1 MAKRNFASLFLIAVT
16 GISLAP
22 AASFAQPATGNADG
36 CTILAELVYTQV
48 VSSGLSRPGGFAAV
62 PETLS
67 RDEMTVCHETTRVTS
82 EAFTAALVQMNIYVT
97 WSGYPGNSG
106 DYCYSHY
113 LSQCYPER
121 DPLDAFATIAESVF
135 LRDTWRAVQNTVGQK
150 MTNRLASDTARFN
163 AGEIRSSLHDS
174 LARYTTG
181 TLQDYQLVFF
191 EH

>member
-1 MAKRNFASLFLIAVT
+1 MAKWNSALFSLMAMT
-16 GISLAP
+16 GISLVP
-22 AASFAQPATGNADG
+22 AISFAQPATGNADG
-36 CTILAELVYTQV
+36 CAILAELVYTQV
-48 VSSGLSRPGGFAAV
+48 VSSGLSGPGGFAAV

-67 RDEMTVCHETTRVTS
+67 RDEMTVCSETTRVTS

-106 DYCYSHY
+106 DYCYSYY

-121 DPLDAFATIAESVF
+121 DPLDAFATMAESVF

-150 MTNRLASDTARFN
+150 MTNRFASDTAQFN
-163 AGEIRSSLHDS
+163 AGEIRRSLHDS
-174 LARYTTG
+174 LTRYTTG

>member
-1 MAKRNFASLFLIAVT
+1 MAKWNSALFSLIAMA

-22 AASFAQPATGNADG
+22 ATSFAQPATGDTDG

-48 VSSGLSRPGGFAAV
+48 VSSGLSGPGGFAAV

-121 DPLDAFATIAESVF
+121 DPLDAFATMAESVF

-163 AGEIRSSLHDS
+163 AGEIRRSLQDS

>member
-1 MAKRNFASLFLIAVT
+1 MAKSNFATLFLTAMT
-16 GISLAP
+16 GIWLAP
-22 AASFAQPATGNADG
+22 ATSFAQSATGNADG

-48 VSSGLSRPGGFAAV
+48 VSSGLSGPGGFAAV

-97 WSGYPGNSG
+97 WSGYPGSSG

-121 DPLDAFATIAESVF
+121 DPLDAFATMAESVF

-150 MTNRLASDTARFN
+150 ITNRFASDTARFN
-163 AGEIRSSLHDS
+163 AGEIRRSLHDS

>member
-1 MAKRNFASLFLIAVT
+1 MAKRNFASLFLIAMT

-22 AASFAQPATGNADG
+22 ATSFAQPVTGDTDG
-36 CTILAELVYTQV
+36 CTILAELVYAQI
-48 VSSGLSRPGGFAAV
+48 VSSGLSGPGGFAAAL
-62 PETLS
+62 ETLS
-67 RDEMTVCHETTRVTS
+67 RDETMVCHETTRVTS

-106 DYCYSHY
+106 DYCFSHY

-121 DPLDAFATIAESVF
+121 DPLDVFATMAESVF
-135 LRDTWRAVQNTVGQK
+135 LRDAWRAVQSSVGQR
-150 MTNRLASDTARFN
+150 MTNHFASDTARFS
-163 AGEIRSSLHDS
+163 AREIRRSLQDS
-174 LARYTTG
+174 LAQYTTG